1 MSGVLRGSYCLMAAC
16 TRFHELDER
25 LARWLLMTHDR
36 AHANEFH
43 LTQEFLSRMLGVSR
57 ISITNAVGLL
67 QKNKVVRYSRGNITV
82 LDRAGREASSCGC
95 YAAEKATY
103 ERMNFVTLVKAV
115 PGTLVQGGHHR
126 SASGTPG

>member
-1 MSGVLRGSYCLMAAC
+1 MAAC

-36 AHANEFH
+36 AHANEFY
-43 LTQEFLSRMLGVSR
+43 LTQEFLSRMLGVR
-57 ISITNAVGLL
+57 RVSITNAVGLL

-82 LDRAGREASSCGC
+82 LDRAGLE
-95 YAAEKATY
+95 ATY

>member
-1 MSGVLRGSYCLMAAC
+1 MAAC

-82 LDRAGREASSCGC
+82 LDRAGLEASSCGC
-95 YAAEKATY
+95 YTAEKATY